1 MEKDIE
7 QLKYKLNRIE
17 KAKKYI
23 GKYQEQLSKIQQ
35 EKVIAE
41 ENLKKEN
48 KDVEKLKSISFTSF
62 LAYIH
67 KNKEECLAK
76 EEQKALQAAFK
87 LRQLEEDEKI
97 LIQKINEMTEEIKS
111 EVDIRKELAELEL
124 KEKAKNS
131 PYGEEL
137 FTQRDKV
144 RSLAVN
150 YKEIIEAV
158 NAGNIVLDD
167 LNQALSS
174 LQSAESWGLFD
185 IFAGGGIPTYIKH
198 SHLDTAQD
206 HLAKLKIHMDNF
218 RKEVAD
224 VKDIVIGDVKLST
237 GLMVADYVFD
247 NIFMDLFIQSKIT
260 SSKDQVNEAIEN
272 TNKILKELNKQKD
285 TIKMEWEKE
294 KEVFESMKNA

>member
-76 EEQKALQAAFK
+76 EEQEALQAAFK

-247 NIFMDLFIQSKIT
+247 NMFMDLFIQSKIT
-260 SSKDQVNEAIEN
+260 SSKDQVNEAIDN

>member
-1 MEKDIE
+1 MKK
-7 QLKYKLNRIE
+7 LKN
-17 KAKKYI
+17 I

-76 EEQKALQAAFK
+76 EEQEALQAAFK

>member
-76 EEQKALQAAFK
+76 EEQEALQAAFK

>member
-76 EEQKALQAAFK
+76 EEQEALQAAFK

-158 NAGNIVLDD
+158 NTGNIVLDD

-247 NIFMDLFIQSKIT
+247 NMFMDLFIQSKIT
-260 SSKDQVNEAIEN
+260 SSKDQVNEAIDN

>member
-7 QLKYKLNRIE
+7 QLKYKLSRIE
-17 KAKKYI
+17 KARKYI
-23 GKYQEQLSKIQQ
+23 GKDEEQLSQVQQ
-35 EKVIAE
+35 DKAVAE

-48 KDVEKLKSISFTSF
+48 KDVEKLKNISFTSF

-76 EEQKALQAAFK
+76 EEQEAFQAAFR

-97 LIQKINEMTEEIKS
+97 LLQKIKEMEEEIKN
-111 EVDIRKELAELEL
+111 ENNIRNELAELEL
-124 KEKAKNS
+124 KEKVKHS

-150 YKEIIEAV
+150 YKEITEAV
-158 NAGNIVLDD
+158 NAGNIVLDE

-174 LQSAESWGLFD
+174 LQSAETWGLFD
-185 IFAGGGIPTYIKH
+185 IFAGGAVSTYIKH
-198 SHLDTAQD
+198 SHLDTAQN
-206 HLAKLKIHMDNF
+206 HLAQLKIHMANF

-224 VKDIVIGDVKLST
+224 VKNITIDDIRLSD
-237 GLMVADYVFD
+237 GLTIADYVFD
-247 NIFMDLFIQSKIT
+247 NVFMDLFIQSKIT
-260 SSKDQVNEAIEN
+260 SSKDQVNEAIDN
-272 TNKILKELNKQKD
+272 TTKILKELNKQKENVK
-285 TIKMEWEKE
+285 IKWEKE
-294 KEVFESMKNA
+294 KEVFESMKNT

>member
-76 EEQKALQAAFK
+76 EEQEALQAAFK

-185 IFAGGGIPTYIKH
+185 IFAGGGIPTYLKH